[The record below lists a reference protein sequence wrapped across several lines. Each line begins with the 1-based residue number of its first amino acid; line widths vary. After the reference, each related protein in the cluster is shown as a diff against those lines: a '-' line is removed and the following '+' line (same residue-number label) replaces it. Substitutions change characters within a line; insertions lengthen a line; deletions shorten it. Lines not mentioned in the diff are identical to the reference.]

1 MKSDRKILRAML
13 AIGLLACGLIAA
25 AQAFAQGAKG
35 RIFILVVCDG
45 LRPDLVTQ
53 QNMPNLFAIGRE
65 GVRFDRHHSLYPTLT
80 MVNAG
85 GLSTGA
91 QPGVDGVLGNTMYFK
106 PVAGAKVSADL
117 AKLIAKPVALES
129 PKILGQ
135 LNAPG
140 ALAGH
145 LLALDTAAQ
154 EAEREGGYIAI
165 LGKAGPA
172 FIFDNRLTGLND
184 GRDLLDEPH
193 KDFLFATDDLI
204 AAPPG
209 AKASADTIKPPA
221 SSATSTRDAFYTT
234 VAIDKALPAAKAAA
248 AGGRPAIIVLWLRD
262 PDATQHRAGLGT
274 VQGFQAL
281 SDTDANLVRIRNAI
295 AASGIERRTDLMV
308 VSDHGFATVRMKVDL
323 AGLLVAA
330 GLKKSVDSGEVRVV
344 RNGGSDLI
352 YLSPDEFKTA
362 DARRG
367 VLQKIVNFA
376 EAQEWSGPIFSRD
389 PAPVAQGRHKVD
401 YLGWIGGT
409 FSEASVGIYNAARS
423 PDLVISFREFPDMDN
438 SSLTG
443 PDKPA
448 FAIDAQGQHAV
459 PNQSSALVHPVKGVN
474 YADGLG
480 TGQGMHGAAGDR
492 ELHNFCAA
500 IGPDF
505 RRGYVD
511 RSPTGNADVAPTMS
525 RILGLEPNVGPG
537 GLSATGRVMQ
547 EALSDGGGGPGLAH
561 PLQMRTDLEL
571 QGVRVVT
578 TLIATQLGRRLYLD
592 DSRVERIPLGR
603 SP

>member
-1 MKSDRKILRAML
+1 IDRFIGGLVDWKIVMKSHRKMFRAML
-13 AIGLLACGLIAA
+13 ALGLLAGALIAA
-25 AQAFAQGAKG
+25 AQARAQGAKG

-85 GLSTGA
+85 GLSTGT
-91 QPGVDGVLGNTMYFK
+91 QPGVDGVLGNTMYFR
-106 PVAGAKVSADL
+106 PAAGAKISADL

-145 LLALDTAAQ
+145 LLALDTAEQ

-172 FIFDNRLTGLND
+172 FLFDDRLIGLND
-184 GRDLLDEPH
+184 SRDLLGEPH

-209 AKASADTIKPPA
+209 RNAIADTIKPPA
-221 SSATSTRDAFYTT
+221 STATSARDAFYTT
-234 VAIDKALPAAKAAA
+234 VAIDQAIPAARAAA
-248 AGGRPAIIVLWLRD
+248 EGGRPAIIVLWLRD

-274 VQGFQAL
+274 VQDFQAL
-281 SDTDANLVRIRNAI
+281 SATDADLGRIRSAI
-295 AASGIERRTDLMV
+295 AGRGIEQRTDLMV
-308 VSDHGFATVRMKVDL
+308 VSDHGFATVRMKVNL

-330 GLKKSVDSGEVRVV
+330 GLKKSLDSGEVQVA

-352 YLSPDEFKTA
+352 YLSPDEFRTS
-362 DARRG
+362 DARRDI
-367 VLQKIVNFA
+367 LQKIVNFA

-389 PAPVAQGRHKVD
+389 PAPAAEGRRKAD
-401 YLGWIGGT
+401 YPGKSDYLGKSGYLGWIGGT
-409 FSEASVGIYNAARS
+409 FNEASVGIYNAARS
-423 PDLVISFREFPDMDN
+423 PDLVVSFREFPDMDN

-459 PNQSSALVHPVKGVN
+459 PNQSSQLVHPVKGVN

-525 RILGLEPNVGPG
+525 RILGLEPNVGPASV
-537 GLSATGRVMQ
+537 SATGRVM
-547 EALSDGGGGPGLAH
+547 
-561 PLQMRTDLEL
+561 
-571 QGVRVVT
+571 
-578 TLIATQLGRRLYLD
+578 I
-592 DSRVERIPLGR
+592 
-603 SP
+603 